1 MGKNTNKRWG
11 KIKML
16 LAMMKEK
23 GEKLGKKKTGRVLN
37 VLLLSQSDY

>member
-23 GEKLGKKKTGRVLN
+23 GEKLGKKTGRVLN